1 MTRNDVTSGLAKP
14 GLMKAGLLPAIAAF
28 AFALAHPG
36 PAQAQDESGVFM
48 KNLLGSLGIIEG
60 EKDAIIYRERAPL
73 VVPPSTN
80 VLPPPR
86 DGERLTANPAW
97 PKDPDV
103 TKAREAAAAA
113 RRPVPVR
120 NDQMVSQGG
129 RMSSQELLAV
139 RGTGA
144 NSAPQPIANPCYGD
158 NCRETHW
165 VNPNQLRY
173 SNGRNPDAPPI
184 AYGQEPQRQALT
196 EPPAGYR
203 LPSPEAPIGKGQ
215 RAPATSAP
223 EDGDPR
229 GFINQ
234 EARRNR

>member
-1 MTRNDVTSGLAKP
+1 MTRNDVTSGLVKP
-14 GLMKAGLLPAIAAF
+14 GLMKAGLLAAIAAF

-80 VLPPPR
+80 ALPPPR

-103 TKAREAAAAA
+103 SMARAAAAA
-113 RRPVPVR
+113 APRPVPVR
-120 NDQMVSQGG
+120 NEQMVSQGARLSG
-129 RMSSQELLAV
+129 QELLSV
-139 RGTGA
+139 RGTGP

-165 VNPNQLRY
+165 VNPNQLRH
-173 SNGRNPDAPPI
+173 SNGSNPDAPPI

-203 LPSPEAPIGKGQ
+203 LPSADAPIGKGQ